1 MQQAA
6 GGSIVAVSNLTEF
19 FRDEFRNV
27 TSTQHIEVEDHT
39 EHYVVNMLAGFARSE
54 RLEHPNAKDRG
65 PIALA
70 QLLAAAFEANTAA
83 ERDLA
88 LQKLGDISL
97 FMAGFFARHFARRT
111 IDIDYHIAMGG
122 RAYGTLADTCGQ
134 GVRGR
139 ALAGVFA
146 ELAEKFQPLVDVL
159 GEISDAAHVYTQADI
174 LRLYEVWLKTGS
186 TRARRL
192 LQGLGIDAT
201 PVTLRAH

>member
-1 MQQAA
+1 M
-6 GGSIVAVSNLTEF
+6 L
-19 FRDEFRNV
+19 FR
-27 TSTQHIEVEDHT
+27 STQRVEVEDHT
-39 EHYVVNMLAGFARSE
+39 EHYVVNLLAGFARSE
-54 RLEHPNAKDRG
+54 RLEHPTVKDRG

-70 QLLAAAFEANTAA
+70 QLLAAAFEADTAA

-111 IDIDYHIAMGG
+111 VDIDYHIAMGG
-122 RAYGTLADTCGQ
+122 RAYSSLAQ
-134 GVRGR
+134 SLERGPR
-139 ALAGVFA
+139 HALAEVFA

-186 TRARRL
+186 ARARRL

>member
-1 MQQAA
+1 MQTMA
-6 GGSIVAVSNLTEF
+6 GGGIVAVNNLTEF

-27 TSTQHIEVEDHT
+27 TSTQHVEVDDHT
-39 EHYVVNMLAGFARSE
+39 EHYVVNLLAGFARSE
-54 RLEHPNAKDRG
+54 RLEHSTPKDRG
-65 PIALA
+65 PLALA

-88 LQKLGDISL
+88 LQRLGDISL

-111 IDIDYHIAMGG
+111 VDIDYHIAMGG
-122 RAYGTLADTCGQ
+122 RAYSSLAQ
-134 GVRGR
+134 SLERGPR
-139 ALAGVFA
+139 HALAEVFA

-186 TRARRL
+186 ARARRL

>member
-1 MQQAA
+1 MQQTA
-6 GGSIVAVSNLTEF
+6 GGSIVAVTNLTEF

-27 TSTQHIEVEDHT
+27 TSTQRVEVEDHT
-39 EHYVVNMLAGFARSE
+39 EHYVVNMLTEFARSE
-54 RLEHPNAKDRG
+54 RLEHPAPKDRG
-65 PIALA
+65 PLALA
-70 QLLAAAFEANTAA
+70 QLLAAAFDADTAA

-97 FMAGFFARHFARRT
+97 FMAGFFARHFARRA

-122 RAYGTLADTCGQ
+122 RAYSSLAQ
-134 GVRGR
+134 SLERGPRR
-139 ALAGVFA
+139 ALAEVFA

-186 TRARRL
+186 ARARRL

>member
-1 MQQAA
+1 MQQTT

-39 EHYVVNMLAGFARSE
+39 EHYVVNLLAGFARSE
-54 RLEHPNAKDRG
+54 RLEHSTPKDRG
-65 PIALA
+65 PLALA
-70 QLLAAAFEANTAA
+70 QLLAAAFEADTAT
-83 ERDLA
+83 ER
-88 LQKLGDISL
+88 DISL

-122 RAYGTLADTCGQ
+122 RAYSSLAQ
-134 GVRGR
+134 SLERGPRR
-139 ALAGVFA
+139 ALADVFT
-146 ELAEKFQPLVDVL
+146 ELAEKFQLLVDVL

>member
-1 MQQAA
+1 MQQTA
-6 GGSIVAVSNLTEF
+6 GGNIVAVSNLTEF

-27 TSTQHIEVEDHT
+27 TSTQHVEVDDHT
-39 EHYVVNMLAGFARSE
+39 EHYVVNLLAGFARSE
-54 RLEHPNAKDRG
+54 RLEHSTPKDRG
-65 PIALA
+65 PLALA

-88 LQKLGDISL
+88 LQRLGDISL

-111 IDIDYHIAMGG
+111 VDIS
-122 RAYGTLADTCGQ
+122 LAQ
-134 GVRGR
+134 SLERGPR
-139 ALAGVFA
+139 HALAEVFA

-186 TRARRL
+186 ARARRL

-201 PVTLRAH
+201 PVTLRTH

>member
-1 MQQAA
+1 MQQTA

-111 IDIDYHIAMGG
+111 TDIDYHIAMGG
-122 RAYGTLADTCGQ
+122 RAYSSLAQ
-134 GVRGR
+134 SLERGPR
-139 ALAGVFA
+139 HALAEVFA

>member
-1 MQQAA
+1 MQQRA
-6 GGSIVAVSNLTEF
+6 GGSIVAVNNLTEF

-39 EHYVVNMLAGFARSE
+39 EHYVVNLLAGFARSE
-54 RLEHPNAKDRG
+54 RLEQPTPNDRG
-65 PIALA
+65 PLALA

-122 RAYGTLADTCGQ
+122 RAYSSLAQ
-134 GVRGR
+134 SLERGPR
-139 ALAGVFA
+139 HALAEVFA

-201 PVTLRAH
+201 PVALRTH